1 MYVVCT
7 VAVFRVKLLT
17 TIITY
22 IESDLTRTL
31 DYLVVLIVQ
40 SDSDDL
46 FVCLFVCTALFF
58 LSPLPII
65 CLLHISLYKFSVLC
79 CINGGI

>member
-1 MYVVCT
+1 MYVVVCT

-46 FVCLFVCTALFF
+46 FVCLFVCLSVPHCFF
-58 LSPLPII
+58 L
-65 CLLHISLYKFSVLC
+65 VLC
-79 CINGGI
+79 L

>member
-46 FVCLFVCTALFF
+46 FVCLFVC
-58 LSPLPII
+58 
-65 CLLHISLYKFSVLC
+65 LYRIVFS
-79 CINGGI
+79 